1 MPTDFDEFQ
10 TRQQQFLETR
20 EWGQFHTPKSIA
32 MALSVE
38 VGELMKRFQWHDN
51 LPAEAYD
58 DYPEIRK
65 DVEEELADILIYAF
79 SMAAVFD
86 IDLAEAVNTKVLE
99 NEERF
104 DDATAAAIRE
114 DLSTWAR
121 EDTLDS
127 G

>member
-38 VGELMKRFQWHDN
+38 AGELMERFQWHDN

-58 DYPEIRK
+58 DHPEIRK

-79 SMAAVFD
+79 SMAVVFD
-86 IDLAEAVNTKVLE
+86 IDLAEAVNTKVSK

-121 EDTLDS
+121 EDTPDS